1 MPSKILSIEIGTKL
15 TRVAEIDYKVKNPKI
30 YNLFS
35 FVTPPDMLGDASV
48 NVNSVFVSQLS
59 NELQKRVINTRKAT
73 FVMNST
79 RVANR
84 VIQIPYVKE
93 NRIADLLNANA
104 SDYFPIDMEQYQLVH
119 ETLGTIEDE
128 GEKKLEISVLA
139 VPKELVESYREL
151 AKACGLALE
160 GLDYVGSSIKKM
172 MVKEIQDDIR
182 ATLKVDE
189 NISIFTIMKGDAV
202 KLQRTI
208 NYGVGDVIDGTI
220 ESQLFGFSIDFLEA
234 VEQLSRRTCV
244 FSNFERIE
252 VVPDHEEGL
261 DPENYRTLRA
271 FNTECFRPLIG
282 STSRI
287 LDYYQA
293 QNPEEKIEKIY
304 LVGIGSV
311 IGGLS
316 RLMTNE
322 LNCKVV
328 ANQQYSDIS
337 LAKNAANETVHIAE
351 FFTAIGAAMN
361 PVSIATGNKKAE
373 KTEKGKSVS
382 SGFSANISLPSALL
396 CLFVC
401 TVIGVA
407 VSVYALVTNTA
418 LKNQQKKLNTQV
430 EQASYIEDVVAEYN
444 AAKADESWLLA
455 VDEVTST
462 HNDDLVALIEEFEQK
477 MPAGFQA
484 LTFSAT
490 EEGITMNI
498 TLDSKAAAADVI
510 SQMRTFSS
518 IDSESIAISAISESK
533 DDAGIST
540 VSLSVTCSYRDGE
553 SAAADDA
560 AAEEVTE

>member
-1 MPSKILSIEIGTKL
+1 MPSKILSIEIGPKL

-59 NELQKRVINTRKAT
+59 SELQKRVINTRKAS

-119 ETLGTIEDE
+119 ETLGTIEED
-128 GEKKLEISVLA
+128 GEKKLELSVLA

-160 GLDYVGSSIKKM
+160 GLDYVGSAIQKM
-172 MVKEIQDDIR
+172 MVKEIQDDIK

-189 NISIFTIMKGDAV
+189 NISILTIMKGDVV

-220 ESQLFGFSIDFLEA
+220 ESQVFGFSIDFLEA

-244 FSNFERIE
+244 FTNFERID
-252 VVPDHEEGL
+252 VVSDNEDGL
-261 DPENYRTLRA
+261 DQEKFRMLRA

-293 QNPEEKIEKIY
+293 QNPDEKIEKIY
-304 LVGIGSV
+304 LVGVGSV

-316 RLMTNE
+316 RLMTSE
-322 LNCKVV
+322 LSCKVV

-361 PVSIATGNKKAE
+361 PVSIVVRERKSEKSFKDASADRLTGISWPFTIIATG
-373 KTEKGKSVS
+373 
-382 SGFSANISLPSALL
+382 I
-396 CLFVC
+396 C
-401 TVIGVA
+401 VIA
-407 VSVYALVTNTA
+407 ATA
-418 LKNQQKKLNTQV
+418 LCIYAVGTNSMLKFQQAQLDAQVKNL
-430 EQASYIEDVVAEYN
+430 SYIEEIAATYD
-444 AAKADESWLLA
+444 AAKADEEWVQQ
-455 VDEVTST
+455 VDALTESD
-462 HNDDLVALIEEFEQK
+462 NDQLVALIGELEEK
-477 MPAGFQA
+477 MPSEINI
-484 LTFSAT
+484 LTLSASET
-490 EEGITMNI
+490 GLVLNMEVG
-498 TLDSKAAAADVI
+498 SKAAAADVI
-510 SQMRTFSS
+510 AQLRTFNT
-518 IDSESIAISAISESK
+518 ISV
-533 DDAGIST
+533 GT
-540 VSLSVTCSYRDGE
+540 VSTIVE
-553 SAAADDA
+553 SAEDYGATTVSFSVNCNYVGSLEEEETSQNEST
-560 AAEEVTE
+560 AETTEE